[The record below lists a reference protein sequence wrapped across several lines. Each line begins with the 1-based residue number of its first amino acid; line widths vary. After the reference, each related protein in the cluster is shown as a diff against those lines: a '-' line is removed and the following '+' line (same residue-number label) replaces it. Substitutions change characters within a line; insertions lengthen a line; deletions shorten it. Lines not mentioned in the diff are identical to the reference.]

1 MKKISFFLVALLT
14 TFALGFSSCS
24 DDDPAQ
30 TAVPVITAADLSVPA
45 EAGERSLNVEVAN
58 PIEGQT
64 LSAVSNES
72 WAHDFVVV
80 AVDQTNFKVS
90 FQVDANT
97 GEVRTAELTLSY
109 PEAQDVKVTLR
120 QMAADESIMI
130 EPSSL
135 NFLAEGGTLPVTVT
149 SAQDWTLEGDVAWC
163 TPSKTEGA
171 SGDVVEFVAEANTTD
186 DVLEGTFTFRC
197 GNETATLAVSQN
209 LTGRIIVEQSTY
221 NVEADDES
229 LTISIQTNIAGAT
242 VTIPEECNWLRLA
255 PGTTALTKESFNFE
269 IDVNA
274 GEERSVI
281 LTFSNTEATEQV
293 KVIQAGA
300 GLPTVENVASE
311 EVMPDANFRA
321 YVLANFDTDSDGILT
336 MEEAAAVTA
345 MEYLDDKKTIFDLT
359 GIEYFSGLEV
369 INIISQKYTTADFT
383 YNINLKRVTIGYS
396 NALETVNVSTCANL
410 EYLSVMGSS
419 YLETLDLTN
428 NTNLTQLNALN
439 TGIATIDLSK
449 NTKLNYLSLTGPNLT
464 SVDLS
469 MLTELETLSVGGDAM
484 TTVDVSKNVNLISLT
499 VSGTNFAKLDVTNNT
514 KLQTLYV
521 NNTALT
527 ELDVTNCRDLRTL
540 AFDYTSIAEID
551 LSNCLKLSSVTAH
564 QDQALHTVWLAEG
577 QTIAYTMGI
586 SSDMIKYKETEAPAD
601 VTANAVDPN
610 FRAYLLENFDTD
622 GNDALSGEEAAAITE
637 IDITGLGIT
646 SIEGV
651 EYFFMPNITVLKL
664 ADNQLTSI
672 DLVDFKGIEELYCSN
687 NQIAGDWNFSNN
699 PDLRI
704 LEADHN
710 QLTTLSLSSSN
721 SKVVRVIANDNQLTS
736 AKAYFLTSLE
746 EVNLANNQLTSFDC
760 RNNDVIKTV
769 NISNNPGITSWQIWS
784 MPTLEN
790 IDISNTGMTEFVT
803 YGDSGYGPAL
813 KTLNCSGTQLS
824 TLDVSGNTSLE
835 VLEATNCPNLKSINI
850 GSLNLTTMNV
860 DEGVE
865 IIKTEAPV
873 GDGLAIDE
881 TNFPDETFR
890 NYVSEN
896 FDTDNNG
903 ELSDSEIAAATVISL
918 RGTDQ
923 NNTITVTSLEGVK
936 NFTALKEL
944 SIEFVTGLTT
954 INMDGCTTLET
965 MNYDK
970 SEGLTSYSVNGC
982 TNLVWFRYYAWPFDS
997 LVTEIDLSTC
1007 PNINFDYDKFYIGS
1021 SMSGTV
1027 WVSADQLSAATKW
1040 FNDHEYYDFAQF
1052 QFKVKENSTPAGD
1065 GLVIDATSFPDETLR
1080 NYVSTNFDTNSD
1092 GALSEDEIAA
1102 ATVISFVGTESSPIS
1117 VTTLEGIENFTA
1129 LKELTINY
1137 VIDLTTI
1144 NVDNFTTLETMR
1156 VDGCRDL
1163 TTYTVN
1169 NCTNLKLFRYN
1180 PYPYDTLVK
1189 TLDIS
1194 TCPNLVI
1201 DPDDSQG
1208 FYVWS
1213 EVETLY
1219 ISAAQEDAIKNWIW
1233 WKESSLTYEVK

>member
-269 IDVNA
+269 IDVNE

>member
-1 MKKISFFLVALLT
+1 M
-14 TFALGFSSCS
+14 
-24 DDDPAQ
+24 
-30 TAVPVITAADLSVPA
+30 
-45 EAGERSLNVEVAN
+45 
-58 PIEGQT
+58 
-64 LSAVSNES
+64 
-72 WAHDFVVV
+72 
-80 AVDQTNFKVS
+80 
-90 FQVDANT
+90 
-97 GEVRTAELTLSY
+97 
-109 PEAQDVKVTLR
+109 
-120 QMAADESIMI
+120 
-130 EPSSL
+130 
-135 NFLAEGGTLPVTVT
+135 
-149 SAQDWTLEGDVAWC
+149 
-163 TPSKTEGA
+163 
-171 SGDVVEFVAEANTTD
+171 
-186 DVLEGTFTFRC
+186 
-197 GNETATLAVSQN
+197 
-209 LTGRIIVEQSTY
+209 
-221 NVEADDES
+221 
-229 LTISIQTNIAGAT
+229 
-242 VTIPEECNWLRLA
+242 
-255 PGTTALTKESFNFE
+255 
-269 IDVNA
+269 
-274 GEERSVI
+274 
-281 LTFSNTEATEQV
+281 
-293 KVIQAGA
+293 
-300 GLPTVENVASE
+300 
-311 EVMPDANFRA
+311 
-321 YVLANFDTDSDGILT
+321 
-336 MEEAAAVTA
+336 
-345 MEYLDDKKTIFDLT
+345 
-359 GIEYFSGLEV
+359 
-369 INIISQKYTTADFT
+369 
-383 YNINLKRVTIGYS
+383 
-396 NALETVNVSTCANL
+396 
-410 EYLSVMGSS
+410 
-419 YLETLDLTN
+419 
-428 NTNLTQLNALN
+428 
-439 TGIATIDLSK
+439 
-449 NTKLNYLSLTGPNLT
+449 
-464 SVDLS
+464 
-469 MLTELETLSVGGDAM
+469 
-484 TTVDVSKNVNLISLT
+484 
-499 VSGTNFAKLDVTNNT
+499 
-514 KLQTLYV
+514 
-521 NNTALT
+521 
-527 ELDVTNCRDLRTL
+527 
-540 AFDYTSIAEID
+540 
-551 LSNCLKLSSVTAH
+551 
-564 QDQALHTVWLAEG
+564 
-577 QTIAYTMGI
+577 
-586 SSDMIKYKETEAPAD
+586 
-601 VTANAVDPN
+601 
-610 FRAYLLENFDTD
+610 
-622 GNDALSGEEAAAITE
+622 
-637 IDITGLGIT
+637 
-646 SIEGV
+646 
-651 EYFFMPNITVLKL
+651 
-664 ADNQLTSI
+664 
-672 DLVDFKGIEELYCSN
+672 
-687 NQIAGDWNFSNN
+687 
-699 PDLRI
+699 
-704 LEADHN
+704 
-710 QLTTLSLSSSN
+710 
-721 SKVVRVIANDNQLTS
+721 
-736 AKAYFLTSLE
+736 
-746 EVNLANNQLTSFDC
+746 ANNQLTSFDC

>member
-1 MKKISFFLVALLT
+1 MKKLSFFLVALLT

-269 IDVNA
+269 IDVNE